1 MIIMTL
7 LSLENPFY
15 EFSQI
20 DDVINVK
27 KYKDKVTTF
36 YVVVGKLEFDIDNKK
51 VEINPTEGNLVS
63 YNSVIKYIKKHP
75 QTIAFEL
82 ISKKKKDDLIE
93 FIDKENTILEETI
106 KSFKILRNHKKVVK
120 PWGHEL
126 WIVWLKDYHVLKKI
140 FMKKGFKC
148 SLQFHEKKYETNHL
162 TFGKAKVLKNF
173 HIESNSTEEQARE
186 KIKDIDLIKNY
197 SEDVSAPYFFTNIPG
212 EIHRV
217 FSLEDYTAY
226 EVSTPELD
234 DVVRILDDNSRKSGR
249 ITLEHKF

>member
-1 MIIMTL
+1 MTL

-15 EFSQI
+15 QFSQI
-20 DDVINVK
+20 DEDIDVD
-27 KYKDKVTTF
+27 KYKNAVKTF
-36 YVVVGKLEFDIDNKK
+36 YVVEGKLEFDIDNEK
-51 VEINPTEGNLVS
+51 VEINSAEGLLVS
-63 YNSVIKYIKKHP
+63 SNSIIKNIKKHS
-75 QTIAFEL
+75 QTLAFEV
-82 ISKKKKDDLIE
+82 ISKSSKNDLIE
-93 FIDKENTILEETI
+93 FIDKENIIIEETI
-106 KSFKILRNHKKVVK
+106 SNFKILKNHKKVVK

-173 HIESNSTEEQARE
+173 HVDSKSTEEQARE
-186 KIKDIDLIKNY
+186 KIKDIDLIKSY
-197 SEDVSAPYFFTNIPG
+197 SEDISAPYSFTNVPG

-234 DVVRILDDNSRKSGR
+234 DVVRIADDNSRKSGR
-249 ITLEHKF
+249 ITIEHKS

>member
-1 MIIMTL
+1 MTL

-20 DDVINVK
+20 DEDINVD
-27 KYKDKVTTF
+27 KYKNKITTF
-36 YVVVGKLEFDIDNKK
+36 YVVEGKLEFNIDNEKI
-51 VEINPTEGNLVS
+51 ELNSAEGLLVS
-63 YNSVIKYIKKHP
+63 SNSVIKNIKKYSD
-75 QTIAFEL
+75 TIAFEVV
-82 ISKKKKDDLIE
+82 SNSTKDNLIE
-93 FIDKENTILEETI
+93 FIDKENTIVEETI
-106 KSFKILRNHKKVVK
+106 SSFKILKNHKKVVK

-140 FMKKGFKC
+140 FMKKDFKC

-173 HIESNSTEEQARE
+173 HIDSKSTEEQAME

-197 SEDVSAPYFFTNIPG
+197 SKDITAPYSFTNVPG

-234 DVVRILDDNSRKSGR
+234 DVVRIADDNSRKSGR
-249 ITLEHKF
+249 ITIEHKS

>member
-1 MIIMTL
+1 MTL
-7 LSLENPFY
+7 LSLKNPYY

-20 DDVINVK
+20 GNDIDIA
-27 KYKDKVTTF
+27 KYQNNISTF
-36 YVVVGKLEFDIDNKK
+36 YVVDGILEFNIDNKK
-51 VEINPTEGNLVS
+51 IVINPDEGLLVS
-63 YNSVIKYIKKHP
+63 SNSKIQDIKKYHN
-75 QTIAFEL
+75 TIAFEVV
-82 ISKKKKDDLIE
+82 SKKSKNDLIE
-93 FIDKENTILEETI
+93 LIDKENIISEEVI
-106 KSFKILRNHKKVVK
+106 SNFKILKNHKKVIK

-162 TFGKAKVLKNF
+162 TFGKAKVLKDF
-173 HIESNSTEEQARE
+173 HIDPKSTEEKARE
-186 KIKDIDLIKNY
+186 KIKNIDLIRDY
-197 SEDVSAPYFFTNIPG
+197 SHNITAPYSFTNVPG

-234 DVVRILDDNSRKSGR
+234 DVVRITDDNSRKSGR
-249 ITLEHKF
+249 INLEHNS

>member
-1 MIIMTL
+1 MTL

-20 DDVINVK
+20 DDVIDVK

-36 YVVVGKLEFDIDNKK
+36 YVVEGKLEFDIDNKK
-51 VEINPTEGNLVS
+51 VQINSTEGILVS
-63 YNSVIKYIKKHP
+63 SYRVITNIKKYSK
-75 QTIAFEL
+75 TIAFEV
-82 ISKKKKDDLIE
+82 ISNKKNVDLIE
-93 FIDKENTILEETI
+93 LIDKENKILEETI
-106 KSFKILRNHKKVVK
+106 KSFKILKNHKKVDK

-140 FMKKGFKC
+140 FMKKNFKC

-173 HIESNSTEEQARE
+173 HIDPKSTEEQARK

-217 FSLEDYTAY
+217 FSLEDYIAY

-234 DVVRILDDNSRKSGR
+234 DVIRIADDNSRKSGR
-249 ITLEHKF
+249 ITLEHKS

>member
-1 MIIMTL
+1 MTL

-20 DDVINVK
+20 DDDISVD
-27 KYKDKVTTF
+27 KYKNKITTF
-36 YVVVGKLEFDIDNKK
+36 YVVEGKLEFDIDNEKI
-51 VEINPTEGNLVS
+51 EINSAEGLLVS
-63 YNSVIKYIKKHP
+63 SNSVIKNIKKYP
-75 QTIAFEL
+75 DSIVFEVVSNS
-82 ISKKKKDDLIE
+82 IKNNLIE
-93 FIDKENTILEETI
+93 FIDKENTIVEETI
-106 KSFKILRNHKKVVK
+106 ANFKILKNHKKVVK
-120 PWGHEL
+120 PWGYEL

-140 FMKKGFKC
+140 FMKKDFKC

-173 HIESNSTEEQARE
+173 HIDSKSTEEQAME

-197 SEDVSAPYFFTNIPG
+197 SKDITAPYSFTNVPG

-234 DVVRILDDNSRKSGR
+234 DVVRIVDDNSRKSGR
-249 ITLEHKF
+249 ITVEHKS

>member
-1 MIIMTL
+1 MTL
-7 LSLENPFY
+7 LSQDNPYY

-20 DDVINVK
+20 DEMSNIE
-27 KYKDKVTTF
+27 KYKDNITTF
-36 YVVVGKLEFDIDNKK
+36 YVLEGKLEFDIDSQK
-51 VEINPTEGNLVS
+51 VEINSAEGLLVS
-63 YNSVIKYIKKHP
+63 SKSIIKNLKKNP
-75 QTIAFEL
+75 GTIAFEV
-82 ISKKKKDDLIE
+82 ISKKTKSDLIV
-93 FIDKENTILEETI
+93 FIDKENTVVEENVTN
-106 KSFKILRNHKKVVK
+106 FKILKNHKKVVK

-140 FMKKGFKC
+140 YMKKDFKC

-173 HIESNSTEEQARE
+173 HIDPSCSEEQARG
-186 KIKDIDLIKNY
+186 KIENIDLIKDY
-197 SEDVSAPYFFTNIPG
+197 SQDISAPYSFTNVPG

-234 DVVRILDDNSRKSGR
+234 DVVRISDDNSRKSGR
-249 ITLEHKF
+249 IAAEHKA

>member
-1 MIIMTL
+1 MTL

-20 DDVINVK
+20 DGDINVK
-27 KYKDKVTTF
+27 KYKDKITTF
-36 YVVVGKLEFDIDNKK
+36 YVVEGKLEFDIDNRK
-51 VEINPTEGNLVS
+51 VEINSTEGILVS
-63 YNSVIKYIKKHP
+63 SNSVIKHIKKHP
-75 QTIAFEL
+75 QTLAFEV
-82 ISKKKKDDLIE
+82 ISKKKNPNLIE
-93 FIDKENTILEETI
+93 FIDKENNIVEETI
-106 KSFKILRNHKKVVK
+106 ATFKILKNHKKVIK
-120 PWGHEL
+120 PWGYEL

-140 FMKKGFKC
+140 FMKKDFKC

-173 HIESNSTEEQARE
+173 HIDSNSTEEQARE